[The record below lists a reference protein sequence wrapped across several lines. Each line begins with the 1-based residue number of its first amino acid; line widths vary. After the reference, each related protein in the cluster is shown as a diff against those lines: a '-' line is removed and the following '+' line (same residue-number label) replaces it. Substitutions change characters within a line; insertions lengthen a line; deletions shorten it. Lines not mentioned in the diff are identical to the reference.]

1 MYRGH
6 VSCSTVSWVDC
17 PVVSRG
23 ENCHA
28 ALSFSSV
35 SGFCGLTRNKLTL
48 SDWYSIKSNRKLA
61 CYAVAWGVENNAG
74 GGSHRQ
80 VLPLINLIFLIFFVH
95 ECKIRWIQKGRYH
108 WLLRLP
114 YYAEC
119 APHGLKH
126 VNIHG
131 QTKLKMRKGHMWQ
144 ARQIQYPFVR
154 KFLKKK
160 KENHYK
166 AKEMNCRVCD
176 RSNALRYIWQHP
188 RSGSIDSHRID
199 YCRDHGNFEF
209 LKIPSD

>member
-80 VLPLINLIFLIFFVH
+80 VLPLINMIFLIFFVH

-119 APHGLKH
+119 APHDSNTWTYTDRRNWKCEKDTCDKRDGF
-126 VNIHG
+126 NILSSG
-131 QTKLKMRKGHMWQ
+131 N
-144 ARQIQYPFVR
+144 FS
-154 KFLKKK
+154 KK